1 MRGVKN
7 MGRLEGKV
15 ALVTGAGSG
24 IGQATAI
31 RFAQEGAR
39 VVLSTRTAAHGEET
53 LKTIKANGGTAIFV
67 QSNGRKKD
75 EVVSLVQKT
84 QQEWGRLDI
93 LVNAAG
99 VLVHKPFLE
108 HTDEDFDLV
117 CETNFRSY
125 VWAMQTVIP
134 LMKEQGG
141 GSIVNV
147 ASISTIRPEV
157 NSYFYGAFK
166 AAINNLSINVAK
178 VFAKDQIRVKVVC
191 PGPVLTNMTPSGL
204 EDPEAM
210 KAFVEDWNPIGRIG
224 EPDDIAN
231 VILLL
236 ASDEAAWIT
245 GSSYKVDGGACL
257 AG

>member
-1 MRGVKN
+1 
-7 MGRLEGKV
+7 MGRLEGKT

-24 IGQATAI
+24 IGKATAI
-31 RFAQEGAR
+31 RFAQEGAQ
-39 VVLSTRTAAHGEET
+39 VVLSTRTAAHGESSLAEIEAAG
-53 LKTIKANGGTAIFV
+53 KKAVFIQAD
-67 QSNGRKKD
+67 GRNKD
-75 EVVSLVQKT
+75 DVIALVKQARQKL
-84 QQEWGRLDI
+84 GSLDI

-108 HTDEDFDLV
+108 HTDEDFRLIS
-117 CETNFRSY
+117 ETNFLPI
-125 VWAMQTVIP
+125 VWSMQTAIP
-134 LMKEQGG
+134 IMKEQGG

-157 NSYFYGAFK
+157 NAYFYGAFK
-166 AAINNLSINVAK
+166 AAVNNLSINVAK
-178 VFAKDQIRVKVVC
+178 EFARDRIRVNVVC
-191 PGPVLTNMTPSGL
+191 PGPVATNMTPSEL
-204 EDPEAM
+204 QDPEVLR
-210 KAFVEDWNPIGRIG
+210 AFVEYWNPIGRIG
-224 EPDDIAN
+224 EADDIAN